1 MIISHYFELICFY
14 LLIGTLVGLILEIL
28 IRWIGDSVSWV
39 ERFWLVTFW
48 PIMVLSLIYYFF
60 IGLFGSDE

>member
-39 ERFWLVTFW
+39 ERFWLVTF
-48 PIMVLSLIYYFF
+48 
-60 IGLFGSDE
+60 